1 MVYNIAGMKIDINFK
16 YDYGK
21 KKCEKYLSNSQ
32 NETPDFSVFAT
43 NNEINQELP
52 LVPQSTV
59 ESAEFDCIFRKIYNT
74 APKFDRIPMHG
85 AAIMKD
91 GKGFIFAAPSGTGKS
106 THIRL
111 WGKRFGSDVTVIDGD
126 KPFVGFENNVATVW
140 GSPRSGKEG
149 WNNPISA
156 PLKAIAFLERG
167 DKNKIT
173 PISPTEIFDKAFMQF
188 YFPKNRETAEL
199 TAKIIN
205 NLLCSVPL
213 YKLQC
218 NMDIEAA
225 EIAFL
230 GMDK

>member
-1 MVYNIAGMKIDINFK
+1 MTYSIGGIPIELCFK
-16 YDYGK
+16 YPYGIE
-21 KKCEKYLSNSQ
+21 KCERYISTEKPIISL
-32 NETPDFSVFAT
+32 FAT
-43 NNEINQELP
+43 DEEIEKEHL
-52 LVPQSTV
+52 LIPQNTL
-59 ESAEFDCIFRKIYNT
+59 EMAEFDCIFRKVYNVI
-74 APKFDRIPMHG
+74 PHHNRIIMHG

-91 GKGFIFAAPSGTGKS
+91 GKGFLFAAPSGTGKS
-106 THIRL
+106 THIKL
-111 WGKRFGSDVTVIDGD
+111 WGKKYKSEVDVIDGD
-126 KPFVGFENNVATVW
+126 KPFVGFENNIATVW

-173 PISPTEIFDKAFMQF
+173 PISPAEIFDKAFMQF

-205 NLLCSVPL
+205 RLLYSVPL

-230 GMDK
+230 GMAD